1 MPSRVI
7 PSFSERAKLYLESD
21 ELNET
26 INIPAMRIDH
36 EGMSLLL
43 QFILHVNGAR
53 ALLNDLRGG
62 R

>member
-26 INIPAMRIDH
+26 IIIPAMRIDH
-36 EGMSLLL
+36 EGDVTVASVYFISL
-43 QFILHVNGAR
+43 
-53 ALLNDLRGG
+53 
-62 R
+62 